1 MAQPICRSARL
12 LTHAFCRKSS
22 RTKLP
27 GRVSALK
34 QQNDDLTRRP
44 SYEPSRDR
52 THESTLFVELSNRG
66 LLDACTNEKL
76 LEEGRSL
83 RVYCGFDP
91 TADSLHIGNLLGI
104 VVLSWFQTYGHKP
117 VALIGGATARVGDPS
132 GKSTERPVLEES
144 VIQSNGAAIA
154 NTLKRIL
161 FKGVDSNQIL
171 VVNNFDWYSSMSILD
186 FLRDIGKFSRV
197 GTMLAKDS
205 VKSRLQSENGISFT
219 EFSYQLLQG
228 YDFVHLWREHDVS
241 VQVGGSDQWG
251 NITAGTDLIHR
262 LEPSADVSGLTF
274 PLLLKSDG
282 TKFGKS
288 EQGAIW
294 LSAER
299 LSPYKFYQY
308 FLSVEDSDVIRL
320 LKMLTFLPLPQI
332 QDIETSMK
340 QSNYVMNSAQTR
352 LAEEVTRFVHGI
364 DGLQEAQQA
373 TAILKPGL
381 NTELDVQALSTL
393 RGVVPSADLPM
404 SKVIG
409 SNIVDLVVEVGLQPS
424 KGATKR
430 LIKGGGLQLNNVKV
444 MSDELTVCP
453 DDVIG
458 GKLLLLAAGKKNK
471 LLVSI
476 S

>member
-1 MAQPICRSARL
+1 
-12 LTHAFCRKSS
+12 
-22 RTKLP
+22 
-27 GRVSALK
+27 
-34 QQNDDLTRRP
+34 
-44 SYEPSRDR
+44 
-52 THESTLFVELSNRG
+52 
-66 LLDACTNEKL
+66 
-76 LEEGRSL
+76 
-83 RVYCGFDP
+83 
-91 TADSLHIGNLLGI
+91 
-104 VVLSWFQTYGHKP
+104 
-117 VALIGGATARVGDPS
+117 
-132 GKSTERPVLEES
+132 
-144 VIQSNGAAIA
+144 
-154 NTLKRIL
+154 
-161 FKGVDSNQIL
+161 
-171 VVNNFDWYSSMSILD
+171 MSILREIVINTKTKLEEKKKLVSLDDLKKEINKLNLENPRFKQSLTEKDEAIIAEIKKASPSAGIIAED
-186 FLRDIGKFSRV
+186 FDPIKKAKEYEELGAV
-197 GTMLAKDS
+197 AMLSKDS

-282 TKFGKS
+282 TKFGTS

-294 LSAER
+294 LSAVR

-332 QDIETSMK
+332 QDIEISMK
-340 QSNYVMNSAQTR
+340 QSNYVMNSAQTI
-352 LAEEVTRFVHGI
+352 LAEEVTRFVHGV

-409 SNIVDLVVEVGLQPS
+409 LNIVDLVVEVGLQPS

-471 LLVSI
+471 LLVSV